1 VTALPRALL
10 LLGFFSAV
18 AAGQTLR
25 GVQAEFA
32 AIGDRVIPATVFVR
46 AAGLDMSRGGGSTG
60 VVIHESGYVLSDADS
75 TLTSVE
81 PGPDGK
87 PVKRHGTDAIVRL
100 PAPDHREFA
109 AVLVRRDEETDS
121 SLLRITDK
129 VSGRL
134 PTVPPGSSD
143 ELHVGDFSI
152 VVGNTFGSGLEGEP
166 SLTMGSVSALILRRA
181 EGGGRFERI
190 YTSAAVN
197 PGCNGGPCL
206 DSEGRLVGIVST
218 WDASPTSPFRA
229 LGIVTPL
236 DRIRERYRDVP
247 DFDRV
252 FPDPKQLKPRSAEA
266 AVLERAFGIVAH
278 GVYPSIVSLTV
289 VREGAKGVMQI
300 PNPLR
305 AQDPAQP
312 PTVPI
317 PLYPGPY
324 SAVVLS
330 ADGWIATCT
339 TNLWEFDTIRSVTAH
354 LTDGRDLPARI
365 VARDRYRMIG
375 LLKVEATDLVPLNP
389 ATAESLTVG
398 RFALALGN
406 PFGADRQEAPLFT
419 RGIIS
424 NLHRISRDHD
434 AIQTD
439 AGMNDAL
446 IGGAL
451 VSLDGKLLGINLAYN
466 TEQFGRN
473 SGIGFAIPTPAIEPV
488 LPQLKEGK
496 NVEPGWMGIQ
506 QPTRNDDGELVLPLV
521 TPDGPAAKAGLRNG
535 DRVVE
540 VDGRKADSF
549 KDPLDFIEYVR
560 SKGPG
565 GELRLEVRRGAESL
579 SIVVVL
585 SSRPGD

>member
-1 VTALPRALL
+1 MTTLPRTLL
-10 LLGFFSAV
+10 LLGLLSAL

-46 AAGLDMSRGGGSTG
+46 AAGVDTRQGGGSTG

-81 PGPDGK
+81 PGPDGN

-109 AVLVRRDEETDS
+109 AILVRRDEETDS

-129 VSGRL
+129 VGGRL
-134 PTVPPGSSD
+134 PFVSLGSSD

-181 EGGGRFERI
+181 GGGGRFERI

-206 DSEGRLVGIVST
+206 DSEGRLVGVVST
-218 WDASPTSPFRA
+218 WDLSPTSPFRA

-247 DFDRV
+247 DFEKI
-252 FPDPKQLKPRSAEA
+252 FPDPKQMKPRSAEA
-266 AVLERAFGIVAH
+266 AILERAFGIVAR
-278 GVYPSIVSLTV
+278 GACPAIVSLTV
-289 VREGAKGVMQI
+289 SREGAKGVMQI
-300 PNPLR
+300 RNPMR
-305 AQDPAQP
+305 ARDPSLP
-312 PTVPI
+312 PTMDI

-324 SAVVLS
+324 SGVVLS

-339 TNLWEFDTIRSVTAH
+339 ANLWEFDTIKSVTAH
-354 LTDGRDLPARI
+354 LVDGRDLPARI

-375 LLKVEATDLVPLNP
+375 LLKVEATDLVPLP
-389 ATAESLTVG
+389 SATDADLTVG

-406 PFGADRQEAPLFT
+406 PFGPERQEAPLFT

-424 NLHRISRDHD
+424 NLHRINRDFD

-439 AGMNDAL
+439 AGMNDAM

-466 TEQFGRN
+466 PETFGRN
-473 SGIGFAIPTPAIEPV
+473 SGIGFAIPTPALAPV
-488 LPQLKEGK
+488 LPQLREGK

-506 QPTRNDDGELVLPLV
+506 QPTMNEEGELVFPV
-521 TPDGPAAKAGLRNG
+521 VSPDGPAAKAGLRNG
-535 DRVVE
+535 DRLVE
-540 VDGRKADSF
+540 VDGRKSSSF
-549 KDPLDFIEYVR
+549 KDPVDFIEYVR
-560 SKGPG
+560 GKGPG
-565 GELRLEVRRGAESL
+565 AELKLEVRRGTESL
-579 SIVVVL
+579 SIVVIL
-585 SSRPGD
+585 GSRPGD